1 MVELYRE
8 NFRLL
13 HRTPVPLS
21 GQFSI
26 EQWHYVCL
34 FTLEMFSIAGG
45 FLSLE
50 RDLVVKERLARESY
64 RVGQEGEFLLY
75 DSFHKPIE
83 TVKGK
88 IVKLMDGEDSL
99 YAIIE
104 TERGIRPGRLCRS
117 AIRQNGH

>member
-1 MVELYRE
+1 
-8 NFRLL
+8 
-13 HRTPVPLS
+13 
-21 GQFSI
+21 
-26 EQWHYVCL
+26 
-34 FTLEMFSIAGG
+34 MFFQLQEV
-45 FLSLE
+45 FLALKI
-50 RDLVVKERLARESY
+50 DLVGKERLPNESY

-99 YAIIE
+99 YAVIE
-104 TERGIRPGRLCRS
+104 TERGMRPGRLCRS